1 MNTFQGHLSQFSTS
15 ITSYAPQPT
24 LASDLVADSDQIHT
38 EIENLSQRLHIL
50 ETHTLQTSSIS
61 SKLSDTME
69 IILKDL
75 GDAKHELDVLP
86 STKSKL
92 LQDLST
98 ENTSQVL
105 TYGLKL
111 AKFTKLSK
119 SLNGLVH
126 PNNFIW
132 PADDTLRRGGLA
144 MMNSIGE
151 KIIALENGEDLPSLD
166 EPMMDKIEDNK
177 IIQDSKPSFVIPE
190 KRGSFSISNVPKID
204 PSAALTG
211 LDLDLDSDDDE

>member
-1 MNTFQGHLSQFSTS
+1 MISFQNHLSQFSS
-15 ITSYAPQPT
+15 SVTSYAPNAS
-24 LASDLVADSDQIHT
+24 LASDLVVDSDQIHT
-38 EIENLSQRLHIL
+38 EIDNLSERLHIL
-50 ETHTLQTSSIS
+50 ETHTLQASSIS
-61 SKLSDTME
+61 SKLSNSME
-69 IILKDL
+69 TILREL
-75 GDAKHELDVLP
+75 GDAKHELDSLP
-86 STKSKL
+86 STKSEL

-151 KIIALENGEDLPSLD
+151 KVIAIENGDVIPPDGQIEVEVKDQKTIQED
-166 EPMMDKIEDNK
+166 
-177 IIQDSKPSFVIPE
+177 KPSFVIPE
-190 KRGSFSISNVPKID
+190 KRESFSIPTVPKID
-204 PSAALTG
+204 PSAALVG
-211 LDLDLDSDDDE
+211 LDLDMDSDDE